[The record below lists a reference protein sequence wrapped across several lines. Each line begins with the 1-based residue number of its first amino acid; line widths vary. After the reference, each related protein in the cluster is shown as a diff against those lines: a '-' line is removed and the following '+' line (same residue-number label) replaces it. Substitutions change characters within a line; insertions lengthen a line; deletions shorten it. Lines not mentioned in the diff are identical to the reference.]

1 MASSAAVPTG
11 HGVVNEAEVPAGAS
25 VEVIEDVSSPALA
38 DGWVAPGSGVTLVQP
53 RVEISGPS
61 PSEPIS

>member
-1 MASSAAVPTG
+1 MASSAAAPTD
-11 HGVVNEAEVPAGAS
+11 HGAVNETEVPAGAR

-38 DGWVAPGSGVTLVQP
+38 DGWVAPGSGGSLVQP

-61 PSEPIS
+61 PSELIS